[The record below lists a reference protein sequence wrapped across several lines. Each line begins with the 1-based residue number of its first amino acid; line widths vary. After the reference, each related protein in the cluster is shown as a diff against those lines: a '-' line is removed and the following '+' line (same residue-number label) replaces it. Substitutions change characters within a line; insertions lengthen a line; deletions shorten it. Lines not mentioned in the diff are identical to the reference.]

1 MSPESAL
8 LKQRLDKVY
17 PTVSHGDGVFL
28 FDVEG
33 RKYLDGSSGAMTA
46 SVGHGVA
53 EIAEALRDQA
63 ARVAF
68 TYRTQFTSL
77 PTEALACRLA
87 ELAPGDLDHAFFV
100 SSGSEATEFAIRA
113 VVNHWREVG
122 RPSKVKVLGRHLS
135 YHGMTMGALSMSG
148 HAARR
153 PDYGS
158 LLHAFPVAPPL
169 RIQVCPGW

>member
-1 MSPESAL
+1 M
-8 LKQRLDKVY
+8 
-17 PTVSHGDGVFL
+17 
-28 FDVEG
+28 
-33 RKYLDGSSGAMTA
+33 
-46 SVGHGVA
+46 
-53 EIAEALRDQA
+53 
-63 ARVAF
+63 
-68 TYRTQFTSL
+68 
-77 PTEALACRLA
+77 
-87 ELAPGDLDHAFFV
+87 

-158 LLHAFPVAPPL
+158 LLHAFPVAPPAYAFRYARDGETDEKYAARSMLEVEAAILAEDPDTVAALIVEPVVGPQAGRSFL
-169 RIQVCPGW
+169 RPGTSRICAKCVSDSRSC